1 MSNKV
6 NFKKG
11 GKSGERQEFEQYILD
26 MARVTRVTK
35 GGKQLSF
42 RICVVIGDRRG
53 RVGYGVAK
61 GADVQ
66 LSVEKAV
73 HQAKKNVI
81 KIPFVNE
88 TIPHRIVK
96 KFKSAMVMLKPAPKG
111 SGIIAGGALRVVLDL
126 AGVPNV
132 SGKNL
137 GKTKNKIMSV
147 KAAFEALKSFKG
159 ASYVPLKEVKELKVV
174 PVEVVVDEP
183 KKEEKVITKT
193 KAPKA
198 KE

>member
-1 MSNKV
+1 
-6 NFKKG
+6 
-11 GKSGERQEFEQYILD
+11 
-26 MARVTRVTK
+26 
-35 GGKQLSF
+35 
-42 RICVVIGDRRG
+42 
-53 RVGYGVAK
+53 
-61 GADVQ
+61 
-66 LSVEKAV
+66 
-73 HQAKKNVI
+73 
-81 KIPFVNE
+81 
-88 TIPHRIVK
+88 
-96 KFKSAMVMLKPAPKG
+96 
-111 SGIIAGGALRVVLDL
+111 VLDL

-174 PVEVVVDEP
+174 PVEIVVDEP